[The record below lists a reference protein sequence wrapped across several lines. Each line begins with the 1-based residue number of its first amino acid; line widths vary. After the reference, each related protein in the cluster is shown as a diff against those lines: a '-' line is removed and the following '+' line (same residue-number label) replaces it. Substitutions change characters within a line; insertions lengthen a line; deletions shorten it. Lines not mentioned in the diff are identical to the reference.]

1 MIYYVYILINLNKK
15 SNPTYVGYTNN
26 IKNRLKLHN
35 TSKGA
40 KFTRG
45 RIWKI
50 IYKKRYQNKSI
61 AMQNE
66 YKIKHN
72 YKLRAKIKTNY
83 LNKLKYN
90 EYCNTLTL

>member
-26 IKNRLKLHN
+26 IVNRLKLHN
-35 TSKGA
+35 NSKGA

-50 IYKKRYQNKSI
+50 IYKKGYQNKSI

-72 YKLRAKIKTNY
+72 YKLRAKIKSNY
-83 LNKLKYN
+83 LNKL
-90 EYCNTLTL
+90 

>member
-26 IKNRLKLHN
+26 ITNRLKLHN

-45 RIWKI
+45 RIWNI
-50 IYKKRYQNKSI
+50 IYKKGYRNKSI

-72 YKLRAKIKTNY
+72 LKLRAKIKSDY
-83 LNKLKYN
+83 LRKIK
-90 EYCNTLTL
+90 

>member
-1 MIYYVYILINLNKK
+1 MIYYVYILINYNKK
-15 SNPTYVGYTNN
+15 SNPTYVGYTSN
-26 IKNRLKLHN
+26 IANRLKLHN

-45 RIWKI
+45 RIWNI
-50 IYKKRYQNKSI
+50 IYKKGYRNKSI

-72 YKLRAKIKTNY
+72 LKLRSKIKSNY
-83 LNKLKYN
+83 LNKIK
-90 EYCNTLTL
+90 

>member
-1 MIYYVYILINLNKK
+1 MNYYVYILININGK

-26 IKNRLKLHN
+26 ITNRLKLHN

-50 IYKKRYQNKSI
+50 IYKKGYRKKSI

-72 YKLRAKIKTNY
+72 LKLRAKIKSDH
-83 LNKLKYN
+83 LNKIK
-90 EYCNTLTL
+90 

>member
-26 IKNRLKLHN
+26 ITNRLKLHN

-45 RIWKI
+45 RIWNI
-50 IYKKRYQNKSI
+50 IYKKEYRNKSM

-72 YKLRAKIKTNY
+72 LKLRAIIKSNY
-83 LNKLKYN
+83 LNKIL
-90 EYCNTLTL
+90 

>member
-1 MIYYVYILINLNKK
+1 MIYFVYILINLNKK

-26 IKNRLKLHN
+26 IVNRLKLHN

-45 RIWKI
+45 RIWNI
-50 IYKKRYQNKSI
+50 IYKKGYLNKSI

-72 YKLRAKIKTNY
+72 LKLRSKIKSNY
-83 LNKLKYN
+83 LNKIK
-90 EYCNTLTL
+90 

>member
-26 IKNRLKLHN
+26 IDNRLKLHN

-50 IYKKRYQNKSI
+50 IYKKGYQNKSI

-72 YKLRAKIKTNY
+72 YKLRAKIKSNY
-83 LNKLKYN
+83 LNKL
-90 EYCNTLTL
+90 

>member
-1 MIYYVYILINLNKK
+1 MIYYVYILINLNKR

-26 IKNRLKLHN
+26 ITKRLKLHN

-45 RIWKI
+45 RIWNI
-50 IYKKRYQNKSI
+50 IYKKGYRNKSI

-72 YKLRAKIKTNY
+72 LKLRAKIKSDY
-83 LNKLKYN
+83 LRKIK
-90 EYCNTLTL
+90 

>member
-26 IKNRLKLHN
+26 VINRLRLHN

-50 IYKKRYQNKSI
+50 IYKKGYQNKSI

-72 YKLRAKIKTNY
+72 YKLRAKIKSTY
-83 LNKLKYN
+83 LNKL
-90 EYCNTLTL
+90 